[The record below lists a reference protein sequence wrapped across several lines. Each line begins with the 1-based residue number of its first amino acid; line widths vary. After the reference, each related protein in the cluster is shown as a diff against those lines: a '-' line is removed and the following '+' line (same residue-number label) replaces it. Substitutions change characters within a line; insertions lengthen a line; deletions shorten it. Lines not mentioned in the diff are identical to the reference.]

1 MKYSLLSGLSTAVL
15 LGSSQAKSF
24 SAPLKKVHLD
34 EKVNTLDFTS
44 ELKYLGQ
51 KYLGVRPGQAVAQV
65 GAESHGYDSQGDASH
80 GVPLTNF
87 ANAQYFA
94 EIGLGSP
101 PQTFKVILDT
111 GSSNLWVPGKSCS
124 SIACFLHSKY
134 DSSASSTYKAN
145 GTDFEIRYG
154 SGELSGFISQ
164 DTLTIGDLTV
174 KHQDFAEATNEPGLA
189 FAFGRFDGI
198 LGLGYD
204 TISVDRVVP
213 PFYNMLD
220 QLDEPIFAFALGDG
234 TEGADGGEI
243 TFGSTNEDRYK
254 GKVTWLPIRRK
265 GYWEVNLDSFT
276 FGKETLELED
286 TGAAIDTGTSLI
298 ACPSDIAE
306 LLNKEIGAKK
316 SWNGQYQVDCAAI
329 ETLPYI
335 VFTFS
340 GQKFE
345 LAASD
350 YILNL
355 QGTCISAFTG
365 LDIPPPLGPIWIIG
379 DAFLRR
385 YYSIYDLG
393 KDRVGLANSV

>member
-1 MKYSLLSGLSTAVL
+1 MGLRT
-15 LGSSQAKSF
+15 
-24 SAPLKKVHLD
+24 
-34 EKVNTLDFTS
+34 EKH
-44 ELKYLGQ
+44 
-51 KYLGVRPGQAVAQV
+51 VAQV
-65 GAESHGYDSQGDASH
+65 GVESHGYDSEGAASH

-94 EIGLGSP
+94 EIGLGTP

-111 GSSNLWVPGKSCS
+111 GSSNLWIPGKSCS

-134 DSSASSTYKAN
+134 DSAASSTYKAN
-145 GTDFEIRYG
+145 GTEFEIRYG

-220 QLDEPIFAFALGDG
+220 QLDEPVFAFSLGDG
-234 TEGADGGEI
+234 SSEDGGEFTI
-243 TFGSTNEDRYK
+243 GGVNKDRFE
-254 GKVTWLPIRRK
+254 GKMTWLPVRRK
-265 GYWEVNLDSFT
+265 GYWEVNLDSFSL
-276 FGKETLELED
+276 GKETLELED

-298 ACPSDIAE
+298 AVPSDVAE

-316 SWNGQYQVDCAAI
+316 SWNGQYTVDCAAI
-329 ETLPYI
+329 DSLPPV

-340 GQKFE
+340 GQRFE
-345 LAASD
+345 LEASD

-355 QGTCISAFTG
+355 QGSCISSFTG
-365 LDIPPPLGPIWIIG
+365 LDIPPPLGPIWIVG
-379 DAFLRR
+379 DSMLRK
-385 YYSIYDLG
+385 YYSAYDLG
-393 KDRVGLANSV
+393 KNRVGLAKAV

>member
-1 MKYSLLSGLSTAVL
+1 MKLNLLSGLTAAL
-15 LGSSQAKSF
+15 LVGSAQSKSF
-24 SAPLKKVHLD
+24 KAPLKKVSLD
-34 EKVNTLDFTS
+34 DKVSTFDLSS
-44 ELKYLGQ
+44 ELRYLGQ
-51 KYLGVRPGQAVAQV
+51 KYMGIRPEQHTSQM
-65 GAESHGYDSQGDASH
+65 GAESHGYDAEGGVSH

-94 EIGLGSP
+94 EIGLGTP
-101 PQTFKVILDT
+101 PQPFNVILDT

-124 SIACFLHSKY
+124 SIACFLHKKY
-134 DSSASSTYKAN
+134 DSSASSTYKSN

-164 DTLTIGDLTV
+164 DTLTIGDLKV

-220 QLDEPIFAFALGDG
+220 QLDEPLFAFSLGDG
-234 TEGADGGEI
+234 TTDDGGEFSLGAVNKDKYTGKI
-243 TFGSTNEDRYK
+243 TY
-254 GKVTWLPIRRK
+254 LPVRRK

-276 FGKETLELED
+276 FGDETLDLED

-298 ACPSDIAE
+298 AVPSDVAE

-316 SWNGQYQVDCAAI
+316 SWNGQYTVDCSAI
-329 ETLPYI
+329 ETLPPI
-335 VFTFS
+335 VFNFS

-345 LAASD
+345 LEASD
-350 YILNL
+350 YILNI
-355 QGTCISAFTG
+355 QGSCISSFTG
-365 LDIPPPLGPIWIIG
+365 IDIPPPLGPIWIIG
-379 DAFLRR
+379 DVLLRKF
-385 YYSIYDLG
+385 YSVYDLG
-393 KDRVGLANSV
+393 NNRVGLATAA

>member
-1 MKYSLLSGLSTAVL
+1 MKYIIANSLSATVILACSA
-15 LGSSQAKSF
+15 QAKTF
-24 SAPLKKVHLD
+24 SAPLKKVPVD
-34 EKVNTLDFTS
+34 DKVSALDFTS
-44 ELKYLGQ
+44 DLRYIGQRYLG
-51 KYLGVRPGQAVAQV
+51 LRPEQSVAQV
-65 GAESHGYDSQGDASH
+65 GVESHGFDFNGEASH

-87 ANAQYFA
+87 ANAQYFS
-94 EIGLGSP
+94 EIGLGTP

-124 SIACFLHSKY
+124 SIACFLHTKY

-164 DTLTIGDLTV
+164 DTLTIGDLKV
-174 KHQDFAEATNEPGLA
+174 KKQDFAEATNEPGLA

-220 QLDEPIFAFALGDG
+220 QLDEPLFAFALGDG
-234 TEGADGGEI
+234 SDEDGGEFSIGGINQDKYSGKI
-243 TFGSTNEDRYK
+243 TY
-254 GKVTWLPIRRK
+254 LPVRRK

-276 FGKETLELED
+276 FGDQTLELED

-298 ACPSDIAE
+298 AVPSDVAE

-316 SWNGQYQVDCAAI
+316 SWNGQYTVDCSAI
-329 ETLPYI
+329 ESLPSI
-335 VFTFS
+335 KFNFS
-340 GQKFE
+340 GHEFE

-365 LDIPPPLGPIWIIG
+365 IDIPPPLGPIWIVG

-393 KDRVGLANSV
+393 KNRVGFAKMK